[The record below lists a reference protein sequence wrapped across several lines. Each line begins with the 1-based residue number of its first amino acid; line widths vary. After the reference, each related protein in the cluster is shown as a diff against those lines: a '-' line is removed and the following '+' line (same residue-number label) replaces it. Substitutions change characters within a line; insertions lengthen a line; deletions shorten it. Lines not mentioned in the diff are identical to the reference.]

1 MTFFI
6 LAAGYGRRA
15 EPLSRLKPKPALPLG
30 GRPLISLLLAQ
41 LRRLGCREGFINL
54 HHLGGQVAD
63 AVGAAPEVRWI
74 EERELSGSR
83 VLARARPLSSPWLLA
98 VNGDTYLEVPLA
110 EMEREAAAPG
120 VDGVLLAR
128 HDPSGRYARLLH
140 EKGLLLGSEPP
151 APDGRPGWM
160 YAGAGLF
167 SERALERI
175 DEDNFF
181 ASIRRHGLRFRL
193 AFYDGIWLDLGTPAG
208 YFRANWD
215 YLAHCGLQRENIL
228 SPGASLSPQAV
239 VRRSILWENARVGP
253 GVSLS
258 GCIVTAGM
266 APARGEYRER
276 ILSPLGDF
284 PLG

>member
-6 LAAGYGRRA
+6 LAGGFGRRA

-30 GRPLISLLLAQ
+30 GRPLISLLLDQ
-41 LRRLGCREGFINL
+41 LRRLGCGEGFINL
-54 HHLGGQVAD
+54 HHLGGQVM
-63 AVGAAPEVRWI
+63 AAAGPAPGVRFI
-74 EERELSGSR
+74 EEQKLSGSR

-98 VNGDTYLEVPLA
+98 VNGDTYLEVPLP
-110 EMEREAAAPG
+110 EMEREAAGPG
-120 VDGVLLAR
+120 IDGVLLAR
-128 HDPSGRYARLLH
+128 QDRSGRYARLLH
-140 EKGLLLGSEPP
+140 EKGLLRGSAPP
-151 APDGRPGWM
+151 APAGRPEWM

-167 SERALERI
+167 SERALAHI

-208 YFRANWD
+208 YYRANWE
-215 YLAHCGLQRENIL
+215 YLAHCRLQRENIL
-228 SPGASLSPQAV
+228 SPGASLSAQAV
-239 VRRSILWENARVGP
+239 ARRSILWENARIGP
-253 GVSLS
+253 GVLLA

-266 APARGEYRER
+266 APAPGEYRER